1 MRGIKMKMEELAVH
15 DKAIEEV
22 KEAIQAGSDLAYDF
36 LPGRLADSDE
46 AWPLILNFAEIVL
59 AQKER
64 VLQRQYMQNSQ
75 KINAEQMAVLD
86 EAVRV
91 MTQVTSC

>member
-1 MRGIKMKMEELAVH
+1 MKAEELAVH
-15 DKAIEEV
+15 EKAMEEV
-22 KEAIQAGSDLAYDF
+22 RNAIQAGSDLAYEF
-36 LPGRLADSDE
+36 LPGRLADSGE

-64 VLQRQYMQNSQ
+64 VLQRQYMQDSQ
-75 KINAEQMAVLD
+75 KVNTEQMAVLD

-91 MTQVTSC
+91 MAQAASC

>member
-1 MRGIKMKMEELAVH
+1 MKAEELEVHEKAMEEVRN
-15 DKAIEEV
+15 
-22 KEAIQAGSDLAYDF
+22 AIQAGSDLVYDF

-64 VLQRQYMQNSQ
+64 VLQRQYMQDSQ
-75 KINAEQMAVLD
+75 KINTGQMAVLD

-91 MTQVTSC
+91 MAQAASC

>member
-1 MRGIKMKMEELAVH
+1 MKAEELEVH
-15 DKAIEEV
+15 EKAMQEV
-22 KEAIQAGSDLAYDF
+22 KEAINAGSDLAYEF
-36 LPGRLADSDE
+36 MPGRLADSDE

-75 KINAEQMAVLD
+75 KTNAEQMAALD

-91 MTQVTSC
+91 MAQSAGC

>member
-1 MRGIKMKMEELAVH
+1 MKAEELEVHEKAMEEVRN
-15 DKAIEEV
+15 
-22 KEAIQAGSDLAYDF
+22 AIQAGSDLAYDF

-64 VLQRQYMQNSQ
+64 ILQRQYMQDSQ
-75 KINAEQMAVLD
+75 KVNTEQMAVLD

-91 MTQVTSC
+91 MAQAASC